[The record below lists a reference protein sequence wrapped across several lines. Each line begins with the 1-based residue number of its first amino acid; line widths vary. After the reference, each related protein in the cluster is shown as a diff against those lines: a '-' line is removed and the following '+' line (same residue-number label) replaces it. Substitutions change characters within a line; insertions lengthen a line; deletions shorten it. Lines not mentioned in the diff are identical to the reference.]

1 LSLEL
6 NGGPGFD
13 GSCGYSRA
21 PRERD
26 FIMTDEQI
34 NGAAAQ
40 IEGKAQ
46 KGFGKLVG
54 DQKLQVEGAFNDAK
68 GKSLEQFGKAMDA
81 IDRLVEK
88 APEEYRP
95 KAREVAAAARK
106 KPLVT
111 TLSAAGVGLL
121 LVGLVTRGGRRR

>member
-1 LSLEL
+1 
-6 NGGPGFD
+6 
-13 GSCGYSRA
+13 
-21 PRERD
+21 
-26 FIMTDEQI
+26 
-34 NGAAAQ
+34 
-40 IEGKAQ
+40 

-54 DQKLQVEGAFNDAK
+54 DQKLQVEGAFNEAK

-88 APEEYRP
+88 APANVQP

-111 TLSAAGVGLL
+111 TLSVAGVGLL
-121 LVGLVTRGGRRR
+121 LAGLASRAGRRR